1 MTDMESHEHSH
12 TPYIVILYHAI
23 QQWRHANNGKLPA
36 NFTEKES
43 FKKTVKDMSRDIH
56 KEQNFETA
64 GTRHSRSQNPCVYM
78 YPPFSEIVA
87 FK

>member
-1 MTDMESHEHSH
+1 MNDMESHEHSH

-23 QQWRHANNGKLPA
+23 RQWRHANNGKLPA
-36 NFTEKES
+36 NFMEKES

-64 GTRHSRSQNPCVYM
+64 GKRHPLDLTYVYM
-78 YPPFSEIVA
+78 YPLNRDR
-87 FK
+87 

>member
-1 MTDMESHEHSH
+1 MSDMESHEHSH

-23 QQWRHANNGKLPA
+23 QRWRHTNNGKLPA

-43 FKKTVKDMSRDIH
+43 FKKTVKDMARDIH

-64 GTRHSRSQNPCVYM
+64 GKRHHPLNITFEYMHPPCRNWRL
-78 YPPFSEIVA
+78 
-87 FK
+87 